1 MKKIILS
8 IFILTFGFSLDY
20 SREDVN
26 ATSETL
32 GAVIGPSYFLEQD
45 KLTMTIFNWET

>member
-1 MKKIILS
+1 MHKLFL
-8 IFILTFGFSLDY
+8 FILINAIFSLDY

-26 ATSETL
+26 PTSETF
-32 GAVIGPSYFLEQD
+32 GQEVGPSFFLAQG

>member
-1 MKKIILS
+1 MHKILFLFIISLS
-8 IFILTFGFSLDY
+8 FCLDY

-26 ATSETL
+26 PTSETF
-32 GAVIGPSYFLEQD
+32 GQDVGPSYFLNQG

>member
-1 MKKIILS
+1 MKKIILY
-8 IFILTFGFSLDY
+8 IFMITFSFSLDY

-26 ATSETL
+26 TTSETY
-32 GAVIGPSYFLEQD
+32 GTIIGPSYFLEQD